1 MLTKIVSFFF
11 MLCLMISSFL
21 GLPLH
26 GYESR
31 TLFNDPDFSQGFYV
45 LSQENTGE
53 ATEKKGVF
61 SFGENE
67 NAPFWMIAQ
76 WNSGACL
83 WDNNISSDNLTVTDG
98 STKWVTY
105 NPEEKSVSLR
115 LNGAE
120 VYKGEPAGD
129 SAWPHLLL
137 EQSPINDYFALSE
150 EEKAFYNLHDNR
162 IVLDL
167 DIRITDYKKSTNPEG
182 INATQFLAYFYL
194 KDTDGHNFIWF
205 GVNLFD
211 DRGLCDTYWAK
222 DTVGGNMI
230 YSVST
235 KDTYTCSSRALLKN
249 GEPVVSEDWTSIR
262 LDLTPFLEDCIK
274 RANDDNIF
282 GEKVSLSDFYIG
294 GTNIGFETHGNSD
307 CTVEIK
313 NFNLTSYK

>member
-1 MLTKIVSFFF
+1 MLQRLLSFFF
-11 MLCLMISSFL
+11 MLCLTLSSIL
-21 GLPLH
+21 GTNILS
-26 GYESR
+26 YEKK
-31 TLFNDPDFSQGFYV
+31 TLLNDPDFSDGFVV
-45 LSQENTGE
+45 LKQTASGNAGVPAGE
-53 ATEKKGVF
+53 FTYKGAEG
-61 SFGENE
+61 S
-67 NAPFWMIAQ
+67 PSWMIAQ
-76 WNSGACL
+76 WNSGPCL
-83 WDNNISSDNLTVTDG
+83 WENAVESDEFTVTDG
-98 STKWVTY
+98 MTKWVTY

-120 VYKGEPAGD
+120 IYKGEPAGD